1 MSDEEKDNI
10 VIRKLVPNA
19 IVVPVDGR
27 DVIVP
32 TDRGENARM
41 NMMVASVMRSLLMEN
56 IKNYK
61 DKEVTLTPKELADLA
76 KALKDINSASL
87 EIYAAAESK
96 ANPLEGIKVAD
107 ASHASKPL
115 SFDKI
120 KKPPTIE
127 VKADNE
133 SG

>member
-41 NMMVASVMRSLLMEN
+41 NMMVASV
-56 IKNYK
+56 
-61 DKEVTLTPKELADLA
+61 
-76 KALKDINSASL
+76 
-87 EIYAAAESK
+87 
-96 ANPLEGIKVAD
+96 
-107 ASHASKPL
+107 
-115 SFDKI
+115 
-120 KKPPTIE
+120 
-127 VKADNE
+127 
-133 SG
+133 

>member
-61 DKEVTLTPKELADLA
+61 EKEVTLTPKELADLA

-96 ANPLEGIKVAD
+96 PNPLEGIKVAD
-107 ASHASKPL
+107 PSQASKPL

-120 KKPPTIE
+120 KKPTIE

>member
-32 TDRGENARM
+32 TDRAENARM

-61 DKEVTLTPKELADLA
+61 EKEVTLTPKELADLA

-87 EIYAAAESK
+87 EIYAAAETKNS
-96 ANPLEGIKVAD
+96 PLDGIKVAD
-107 ASHASKPL
+107 GVQAAKPL

-120 KKPPTIE
+120 KKPAIE
-127 VKADNE
+127 VKTDNA
-133 SG
+133 

>member
-27 DVIVP
+27 EVIVP
-32 TDRGENARM
+32 TDRAENARM

-61 DKEVTLTPKELADLA
+61 DKEVTLTPRELADLA

-87 EIYAAAESK
+87 EIYSAAENKS
-96 ANPLEGIKVAD
+96 NPLDGVKVAD
-107 ASHASKPL
+107 PSQSTKPL

-120 KKPPTIE
+120 KKSTIE
-127 VKADNE
+127 VKAENA
-133 SG
+133 

>member
-19 IVVPVDGR
+19 IIVPVDGR

-61 DKEVTLTPKELADLA
+61 EKEVTLTPRELADLA

-87 EIYAAAESK
+87 EIYSAAESK

-107 ASHASKPL
+107 NPQSAKPL

-120 KKPPTIE
+120 KKPTTIE
-127 VKADNE
+127 VKADNA
-133 SG
+133 